1 MPDAEKTF
9 NATKVSA
16 NKQTKERSKTNY
28 GGLLLRGGVWHMRK
42 VIKGVMLAEST
53 RTSNRRL
60 AEQILAKRINE
71 LTQELVLAG
80 KRPIK
85 LHDAIDAFVKSRG
98 HLASAQNCE
107 IHIRYFKNAPNHY
120 LDRITDA
127 ELQAVIQA
135 KRAEGYA
142 ESTLK
147 VSVTY
152 FNAMLKFL
160 EEQGYTV
167 RKKLKPIKHDSG
179 KIVWMSKQELTRL
192 YAALDP
198 EETTD
203 LVTKAQKQE
212 NFDLVRLL
220 YETGCRLTEIS
231 GMRWSQVD
239 FDAGTV
245 FIERLKGSVSNTLN
259 MTRLMREI
267 LTRRRKEEKGDFVF
281 SAKQLTSGNPNN
293 RWFNRAV
300 QRAKLDDSR
309 GSITLHTLR
318 HTRAVHLL
326 QKNLGLL
333 ELKTFLGHKTIQS
346 TMVYAHVIEDEVMK
360 KAVRLTDMDEPDD
373 VPGAS

>member
-1 MPDAEKTF
+1 MSDAEKTF
-9 NATKVSA
+9 GTSKVSA

-53 RTSNRRL
+53 RTGNRRL
-60 AEQILAKRINE
+60 AEQILAKRVNE
-71 LTQELVLAG
+71 LTQEVVLAG

-85 LHDAIDAFVKSRG
+85 LHDAIDAFVKSRS
-98 HLASAQNCE
+98 HLSSAQNCE

-120 LDRITDA
+120 LDRVTDA
-127 ELQAVIQA
+127 ELHEVIQT

-179 KIVWMSKQELTRL
+179 KVVWMSKDELTRL

-198 EETTD
+198 EATKDE
-203 LVTKAQKQE
+203 VTKAQKQD

-231 GMRWSQVD
+231 SLRWSQID

-245 FIERLKGSVSNTLN
+245 FVKRLKGSVSNTLN

-267 LTRRRKEEKGDFVF
+267 LTRRREEEKGDFVF
-281 SAKQLTSGNPNN
+281 SAKQLASGNPNN

-300 QRAKLDDSR
+300 ERAKLDESR

-326 QKNLGLL
+326 QKNMGLL

-360 KAVRLTDMDEPDD
+360 KAVRLTDTDELGD
-373 VPGAS
+373 VPDAA